1 MRHATVAYTE
11 IDALAK
17 EVAIIGGG
25 LVGCEAALFMA
36 QQGKKVTIIEMQSTI
51 APEANHMHREGM
63 MQAFA
68 KTDIEIKTELRCT
81 KISHNGV
88 YAVDAD
94 GNEHFTKAPSVVYAL
109 GQKAVPCGELME
121 LPIDKVFVVGD
132 CKTVQKVSGGA
143 FAAYHAAMD
152 I

>member
-1 MRHATVAYTE
+1 MAGQKY
-11 IDALAK
+11 D
-17 EVAIIGGG
+17 VAIIGGG
-25 LVGCEAALFMA
+25 LVGCETALFMA
-36 QQGKKVTIIEMQSTI
+36 EQGKKVTIIEMQNSI
-51 APEANHMHREGM
+51 APEANHMHKEGM

-68 KTDIEIKTELRCT
+68 KTDIEIKTGLRCT
-81 KISHNGV
+81 KITADGV

-94 GNEHFTKAPSVVYAL
+94 GNEHFVKAASVVYAL
-109 GQKAVPCGELME
+109 GQKAVPCNELMD